1 MPKVSFTS
9 ALQRFFPDLNTVE
22 VEGTTIHAVIEQ
34 INEQYPGLKD
44 YIVDEQGQVRKHVNI
59 YVGKELIND
68 RNALSD
74 EVGET
79 QEVFILQALSG
90 G

>member
-9 ALQRFFPDLNTVE
+9 ALQRFFPDLRPVE
-22 VEGTTIHAVIEQ
+22 VEAKTIRSVVEQ
-34 INEQYPGLKD
+34 VDKQYPGLKD
-44 YIVDEQGQVRKHVNI
+44 YIINEQGGLRKHVNI
-59 YVGKELIND
+59 YIEKDRISD

-74 EVGET
+74 EVGEE

>member
-9 ALQRFFPDLNTVE
+9 ALQRFFPDLHTVE
-22 VEGTTIHAVIEQ
+22 VEGTTIRTVIDQ

-44 YIVDEQGQVRKHVNI
+44 YIINEQGQVRKHVNI
-59 YVGKELIND
+59 YIGKELIHD
-68 RNALSD
+68 RMTLSD
-74 EVGET
+74 EVSET